1 MRAEK
6 EASMKKNGTS
16 RQGFY
21 CFCIFASA
29 FCVIVSECKRW
40 LPKRHP
46 QRTNHDTI
54 RTMKTNI
61 LLALLVMSSV
71 GASAVVINED
81 CNCPKESA
89 YKEIEN
95 SQDELKQLEMEAEL
109 RMRVDTAAHFRGGDQ
124 ALATYIA
131 GRIQHP
137 AKNKL
142 DSTKHAILCR
152 FIVERDGRITQPQL
166 MTKSDDVFNEEAER
180 FLATMPRW
188 VPARSHGKNVR
199 SWNLV
204 QLYFGH
210 HQEDGRSI
218 VPLDSIPSLT
228 PRDEIRPRSRYY
240 DEAADAAARE
250 ADEAIASRIDA
261 EPSFN
266 MTESIFAKYDPKY
279 EEKKLAR
286 EAAQQQAKK
295 EWQDRKNAR
304 QAKAN
309 GTYIQQNISVEDAEF
324 ALKQAELRYN
334 KAKSIVGELR
344 NTTQQPGATNEAI
357 ESLGHA
363 EQELN
368 AAEENYYKAKDQL
381 DKARNGNLYENY
393 NPAEHP
399 GFRTINEVRRPS
411 KPEAT
416 EEYYSTRY
424 AEAEQNLTT
433 GRETYKADFSQY
445 ANEGDFEYHLSD
457 QALKAIEAAKNNQ

>member
-1 MRAEK
+1 
-6 EASMKKNGTS
+6 MKAKLLLVL
-16 RQGFY
+16 FVL
-21 CFCIFASA
+21 ASA
-29 FCVIVSECKRW
+29 
-40 LPKRHP
+40 
-46 QRTNHDTI
+46 
-54 RTMKTNI
+54 
-61 LLALLVMSSV
+61 
-71 GASAVVINED
+71 GASAVIINEE
-81 CNCPKESA
+81 CNCPKETS
-89 YKEIEN
+89 YKEQEN

-152 FIVERDGRITQPQL
+152 FIVERDGQITQPQL

-188 VPARSHGKNVR
+188 IPARSHGKNVR

-204 QLYFGH
+204 QLYFGY
-210 HQEDGRSI
+210 EAGEKAS

-228 PRDEIRPRSRYY
+228 PRDEIRPRTRYY

-295 EWQDRKNAR
+295 EWQDRKNVR
-304 QAKAN
+304 QSKSNAN
-309 GTYIQQNISVEDAEF
+309 YNAMTLTEEDAEF
-324 ALKQAELRYN
+324 ALKQAETRYN

-344 NTTQQPGATNEAI
+344 NTTQRAEASSEAF
-357 ESLGHA
+357 ESLERA

-368 AAEENYYKAKDQL
+368 AAEDNYYKAKDQL
-381 DKARNGNLYENY
+381 DKLRNGNLYENY

-411 KPEAT
+411 
-416 EEYYSTRY
+416 STRK
-424 AEAEQNLTT
+424 AEEEDRTYSFDETEQNLTT
-433 GRETYKADFSQY
+433 GQEHYKADFSQY

-457 QALKAIEAAKNNQ
+457 QALKAIEAAKNKR